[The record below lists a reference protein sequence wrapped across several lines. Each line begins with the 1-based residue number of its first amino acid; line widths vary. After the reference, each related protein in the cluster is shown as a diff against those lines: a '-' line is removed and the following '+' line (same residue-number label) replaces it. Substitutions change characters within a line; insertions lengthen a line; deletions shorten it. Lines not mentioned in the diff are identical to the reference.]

1 MGEVRVARRKLLR
14 WVLVASAA
22 ILLCCLPLIWEIARY
37 FIGEMAVD
45 YRYSQIKLGVDLSE
59 ARSRLGAGQADEG
72 CPHTRYGPVVKGS
85 RFYHWR
91 MGNGQEIWV
100 GLERGR
106 ESWTNGGPTIA
117 SSSPLDRT
125 RGHRVSRKR

>member
-45 YRYSQIKLGVDLSE
+45 IDTPNQAWR
-59 ARSRLGAGQADEG
+59 RSIG
-72 CPHTRYGPVVKGS
+72 GPV
-85 RFYHWR
+85 
-91 MGNGQEIWV
+91 
-100 GLERGR
+100 
-106 ESWTNGGPTIA
+106 PTGCRA
-117 SSSPLDRT
+117 S
-125 RGHRVSRKR
+125 G